1 MSFFQKAPQLGNQF
15 DQDALLREYLERVLP
30 RDVFRACTDELRS
43 MGALAAGLLLE
54 LTRLARKEEPQL
66 VEFDPWGR
74 RIDEIRTPEA
84 WRTLARIASEQGL
97 VGIPY
102 EGRQGVYS
110 RIHQF
115 AMVYLFAPSSA
126 VYTCPLAMS
135 DGAVR
140 TLQSHGN
147 AALIDRAVPR
157 LISRNPAQAWTS
169 GQWMTERTGGS
180 DVGLTQTEAR
190 QEGADWRLFGT
201 KWFTSA
207 TTAEMSLTLARPRG
221 NPAGGKGLALFYLE
235 LRDADGAINGIRIHR
250 LKDKLGTRMLPTAEL
265 ELAGARA
272 TPVAGLSD
280 GVKAIA
286 PMLQITRTWN
296 AICSVA
302 SMRRGCALVKDYA
315 ARRVAFGA
323 PLSEKPLHVQTLAD
337 LQARY
342 EAAFL
347 LAFRAVELLG
357 REETGE
363 ASESERLMLRA
374 LQPIAKLLTAKE
386 AVAAA
391 SEALEAFG
399 GAGYIEDTGL
409 PVLLR
414 DAQVLPI
421 WEGTTNVLALD
432 SLRALAN
439 PQSLAALLADLE
451 SCASAAKHPRL
462 IPVAKTAVDI
472 AQRAASWFQ
481 ATAASNPGALEAGAR
496 AFAMALGHAYAM
508 SLAVRHGQWCVERGA
523 GTRNVAVAERL
534 SKINFPLPD
543 QLASL
548 ENARAVLSP
557 PPNSATSTPS
567 MP

>member
-1 MSFFQKAPQLGNQF
+1 
-15 DQDALLREYLERVLP
+15 
-30 RDVFRACTDELRS
+30 
-43 MGALAAGLLLE
+43 
-54 LTRLARKEEPQL
+54 
-66 VEFDPWGR
+66 
-74 RIDEIRTPEA
+74 
-84 WRTLARIASEQGL
+84 
-97 VGIPY
+97 
-102 EGRQGVYS
+102 
-110 RIHQF
+110 
-115 AMVYLFAPSSA
+115 
-126 VYTCPLAMS
+126 
-135 DGAVR
+135 
-140 TLQSHGN
+140 
-147 AALIDRAVPR
+147 
-157 LISRNPAQAWTS
+157 
-169 GQWMTERTGGS
+169 
-180 DVGLTQTEAR
+180 
-190 QEGADWRLFGT
+190 
-201 KWFTSA
+201 
-207 TTAEMSLTLARPRG
+207 
-221 NPAGGKGLALFYLE
+221 LALFYLE

-265 ELAGARA
+265 ELEGALA

-302 SMRRGCALVKDYA
+302 SMRRGCALVTDYA

-439 PQSLAALLADLE
+439 PQSLEALLADLE
-451 SCASAAKHPRL
+451 SCASGVKHPRL
-462 IPVAKTAVDI
+462 IPVAKIAVDI
-472 AQRAASWFQ
+472 AQRAASWFR
-481 ATAASNPGALEAGAR
+481 ATAASNAGALDASAR

-508 SLAVRHGQWCVERGA
+508 SLAVRHAQWCVERGTGA
-523 GTRNVAVAERL
+523 RNVAVAERL
-534 SKINFPLPD
+534 SKIAFPLPD

>member
-1 MSFFQKAPQLGNQF
+1 MSFFQSAPQLGNQF

-30 RDVFRACTDELRS
+30 REVFRACTDELRS
-43 MGALAAGLLLE
+43 MGALAAGPLLE
-54 LTRLARKEEPQL
+54 LTSRARKEEPQL
-66 VEFDPWGR
+66 VEFDPWGH

-102 EGRQGVYS
+102 ERQHGAYS

-190 QEGADWRLFGT
+190 QEGAEWRLFGN

-235 LRDADGAINGIRIHR
+235 LRDADGALNGIRIHR

-265 ELAGARA
+265 ELEGARA

-280 GVKAIA
+280 GIKAIA

-302 SMRRGCALVKDYA
+302 SMRRGCALATDYA

-337 LQARY
+337 LQARF

-409 PVLLR
+409 PALLR

-432 SLRALAN
+432 SLRVLAN

-451 SCASAAKHPRL
+451 SCASGGNHPSL
-462 IPVAKTAVDI
+462 VPAAKTAVDL
-472 AQRAASWFQ
+472 AQRAASWFR
-481 ATAASNPGALEAGAR
+481 ATAVSNPGALEAGAR

-508 SLAVRHGQWCVERGA
+508 SLAVRHAQWCIERGA

-534 SKINFPLPD
+534 SKISFPLPD
-543 QLASL
+543 EFASL
-548 ENARAVLSP
+548 ENARAVLSRQ
-557 PPNSATSTPS
+557 SKSR
-567 MP
+567 